1 MLPSV
6 SRLLGLILDIQ
17 YNGSDMSSRKTS
29 VIIDEDLL
37 SAAQKALET
46 STIRETIE
54 QAFLEVL
61 RARARAEEVA
71 ALAARKGMDLGDE
84 GVMSKAWRH

>member
-1 MLPSV
+1 
-6 SRLLGLILDIQ
+6 
-17 YNGSDMSSRKTS
+17 MSARKTS

-37 SAAQKALET
+37 SAVQEVLET
-46 STIRETIE
+46 RTVKDTIE

-61 RARARAEEVA
+61 RARARAEEVE

-84 GVMSKAWRH
+84 EVMSRAWRH